1 MRGQSHQR
9 AVARLITLGALIAL
23 LAACAPST
31 DSGQSG
37 GEGGQQVRLSVWSWR
52 TEDKAAYDR
61 IFDKFEAAHP
71 NITVE
76 FKPYKNT
83 EYNTILSTGLTK
95 EGGPDVA
102 QLRAYGLLQPL
113 VEAGQL
119 VELDGKVP
127 GLDQFDKA
135 ALDGARG
142 RKDSKV
148 YGVPFATQT
157 MQIFYNKKLFADHGV
172 AVPTTWDQLI
182 AAADKFKKAGIVP
195 FATTG
200 KDAWMLPI
208 VHDTFA
214 APRYGGRAFEEKVLN
229 GQANFTDPDYVES
242 IKVVQELAP
251 YFPDQVAGVAYTDS
265 QVLFTSGKA
274 AMFPGGSFELGF
286 FNTQAPDLDLGVFS
300 APPPPGSVEQ
310 AALVPGWTDGS
321 WGVNS
326 RSAHQA
332 EALELVKWMASKEF
346 GQAFTDELK
355 QISPVPGVTPS
366 DPLLAQMA
374 AAYQERPSSYVML
387 VNFRYGQPLGT
398 DLLSEGLQQMLLGKA
413 DAEEVAQQVQKG
425 LSQWFEPLR

>member
-1 MRGQSHQR
+1 MGRGLHLRSMTR
-9 AVARLITLGALIAL
+9 LSLLVALVAL
-23 LAACAPST
+23 LAACAPAT
-31 DSGQSG
+31 D
-37 GEGGQQVRLSVWSWR
+37 GGQDGDKVRLSVWSWR
-52 TEDKAAYDR
+52 TEDKAAYDK
-61 IFDKFEAAHP
+61 IFDKFEQAHQ
-71 NITVE
+71 NVTVE

-113 VEAGQL
+113 VEADRL
-119 VELDGKVP
+119 VQLDGKVP
-127 GLDQFDKA
+127 GLDQFAKT

-142 RKDSKV
+142 RADGKV

-157 MQIFYNKKLFADHGV
+157 MQVFYNKALFDQHGV
-172 AVPTTWDQLI
+172 EVPTTWDGLM
-182 AAADKFKKAGIVP
+182 AAADKLKKAGVTP

-208 VHDTFA
+208 LHDTFA
-214 APRYGGRAFEEKVLN
+214 APRYGGKAFEEKVLS
-229 GQANFTDPDYVES
+229 GKAEFTDPDYVAS
-242 IKVVQELAP
+242 LKVVDQLEP
-251 YFPDQVAGVAYTDS
+251 YLPDQVAGVSYTDS

-286 FNTQAPDLDLGVFS
+286 FTRQAPDLQLGTFS
-300 APPPPGSVEQ
+300 APPPPGSVAKQ
-310 AALVPGWTDGS
+310 SLVPGWTDGS
-321 WGVNS
+321 WGVNAGS
-326 RSAHQA
+326 KHQA
-332 EALELVKWMASKEF
+332 EALELVKWMATKEF

-374 AAYQERPSSYVML
+374 KAYEERPAPYLML
-387 VNFRYGQPLGT
+387 VDFRYGQPLGT

-413 DAEEVAQQVQKG
+413 DAEQVAGQVQKG
-425 LSQWFEPLR
+425 LSQWFKPQG